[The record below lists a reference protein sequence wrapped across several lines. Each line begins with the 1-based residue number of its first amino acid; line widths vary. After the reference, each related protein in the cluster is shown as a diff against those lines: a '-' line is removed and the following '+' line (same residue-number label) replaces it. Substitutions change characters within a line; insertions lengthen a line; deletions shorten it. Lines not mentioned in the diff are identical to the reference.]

1 MKKSY
6 NNWNKE
12 ELILEIEKLYK
23 RKKFGLVWEDK
34 PEEVVEDCK
43 KKIPILER
51 DKSKSIKNHNT
62 KTNIIIEGDNYH
74 TLSVLNYTHKGKIDG
89 IYIDPPYNTGSSDW
103 KYNNNYVDQEDPY
116 RHTKWISFIHN
127 RLKIT
132 KDLLKEDG
140 IICITIDDHELPR
153 LIMIMEEVYGENNHL
168 GTICIRNNPSGRS
181 TMKGISINHEY
192 AIFFS
197 KSPISKVGRLP
208 RNEKQINRY
217 PEKDKKG
224 YYEEVNFRKGGGIR
238 KESPKMFYPLFISNN
253 SWRIPKMNWN
263 NDKKEWIL
271 NEKVKRDENVI
282 YPVDDLG
289 REKRWKW
296 ALERVK
302 NESDELFVRKV
313 KGENHIFHKNRMS
326 HNTVLP
332 NTWWDKKEYSATD
345 HGTRL
350 LKEMFGELKTFDYP
364 KAVEAVKDCLRV
376 LSGNKDAV
384 FLDFFAGSGTTGHAV
399 LELNKED
406 NGNRSF
412 ILGTNNEN
420 NISEDACF
428 PRIKKAIQGYKNQK
442 NINIKGL
449 GGSLEYFKTKFIP
462 YGHSDQNKILL
473 AKKAS
478 DILCLKEEIYDEYIS
493 KIDYKIYKKENKYIF
508 IVYDQL
514 SIEKIKKLITQY
526 NAKIK
531 IYVFSLGGDLFEEE
545 FEEFNNVEIFPMPEP
560 ILATYKRLFL

>member
-192 AIFFS
+192 AI
-197 KSPISKVGRLP
+197 
-208 RNEKQINRY
+208 
-217 PEKDKKG
+217 
-224 YYEEVNFRKGGGIR
+224 
-238 KESPKMFYPLFISNN
+238 N
-253 SWRIPKMNWN
+253 S
-263 NDKKEWIL
+263 
-271 NEKVKRDENVI
+271 
-282 YPVDDLG
+282 
-289 REKRWKW
+289 
-296 ALERVK
+296 
-302 NESDELFVRKV
+302 
-313 KGENHIFHKNRMS
+313 
-326 HNTVLP
+326 
-332 NTWWDKKEYSATD
+332 
-345 HGTRL
+345 
-350 LKEMFGELKTFDYP
+350 
-364 KAVEAVKDCLRV
+364 
-376 LSGNKDAV
+376 
-384 FLDFFAGSGTTGHAV
+384 
-399 LELNKED
+399 
-406 NGNRSF
+406 
-412 ILGTNNEN
+412 
-420 NISEDACF
+420 
-428 PRIKKAIQGYKNQK
+428 
-442 NINIKGL
+442 
-449 GGSLEYFKTKFIP
+449 
-462 YGHSDQNKILL
+462 
-473 AKKAS
+473 
-478 DILCLKEEIYDEYIS
+478 
-493 KIDYKIYKKENKYIF
+493 
-508 IVYDQL
+508 
-514 SIEKIKKLITQY
+514 
-526 NAKIK
+526 
-531 IYVFSLGGDLFEEE
+531 
-545 FEEFNNVEIFPMPEP
+545 
-560 ILATYKRLFL
+560 